1 MRHRDQQ
8 PYGGDGACRHC
19 LRDMFY
25 AWLIPPEV
33 AQIEIARDR
42 SGMHLTVPLVA
53 QIPRRSKRGLY
64 TYRRK
69 WSATSVRRR
78 AFSLPRRL

>member
-8 PYGGDGACRHC
+8 PYGWDGACRHC

-25 AWLIPPEV
+25 AWLISPEV

-42 SGMHLTVPLVA
+42 SG
-53 QIPRRSKRGLY
+53 I
-64 TYRRK
+64 
-69 WSATSVRRR
+69 
-78 AFSLPRRL
+78 